1 MGVHLMHGL
10 RAAVD
15 VLLVVS
21 LSVAVLVGM
30 ILHGLC
36 QFALMVILSPFAA
49 LSLIACFICDI
60 VEKRHT

>member
-1 MGVHLMHGL
+1 MGVHLKFGL
-10 RAAVD
+10 RTAVD
-15 VLLVVS
+15 MLLVAA

-30 ILHGLC
+30 ILNGLC